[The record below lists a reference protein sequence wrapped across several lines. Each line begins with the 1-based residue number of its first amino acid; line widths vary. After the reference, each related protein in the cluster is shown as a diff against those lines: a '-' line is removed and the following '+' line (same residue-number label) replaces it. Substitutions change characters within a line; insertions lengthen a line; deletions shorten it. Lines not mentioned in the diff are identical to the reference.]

1 MGILVTGCAGFIGWK
16 VSELLFSEGK
26 TVVGLDNMNDA
37 YDVRLKEWRLSQ
49 ISDNPNFAF
58 HRVDITD
65 WDALSKIVDDGS
77 IAAVINLGLPGL
89 TCAKAWRCLTFT
101 TRSMYR
107 GSSIFWSSVK
117 ITASAN
123 LFKHR
128 SSVHGEGVR
137 PFEKS
142 QNTDHFLSPYAASKK
157 AAESLCYAYHHLYG
171 LDVTV
176 LRYFTVY
183 GPAEQPDMSVFRSVK
198 WITEGDPIQLYGDGS
213 QERDFTYVDDIAA
226 GTIATLK
233 PMGFEIINLG
243 SDRPVTINFVI
254 ASLERLLGEQA
265 AIERKPR
272 HPADV
277 SATWA
282 EISKAKGLLG
292 WSPTTDLEMGF
303 EQAVAWCTQNYNWV
317 KDISVG

>member
-1 MGILVTGCAGFIGWK
+1 
-16 VSELLFSEGK
+16 
-26 TVVGLDNMNDA
+26 
-37 YDVRLKEWRLSQ
+37 
-49 ISDNPNFAF
+49 
-58 HRVDITD
+58 
-65 WDALSKIVDDGS
+65 
-77 IAAVINLGLPGL
+77 
-89 TCAKAWRCLTFT
+89 
-101 TRSMYR
+101 
-107 GSSIFWSSVK
+107 
-117 ITASAN
+117 
-123 LFKHR
+123 
-128 SSVHGEGVR
+128 
-137 PFEKS
+137 
-142 QNTDHFLSPYAASKK
+142 
-157 AAESLCYAYHHLYG
+157 

-303 EQAVAWCTQNYNWV
+303 EQAVAWYTQNYNWV